1 MRKFQLK
8 SAKAEVFVKI
18 FDEQNVATA
27 AIKDVVSEDYTK
39 ASTSFFETHHF
50 IRKLSYFRLLKKCK
64 LVEKKNYGKK
74 AKNATQ
80 EL

>member
-1 MRKFQLK
+1 MKDCLKQSISLKFEESQIK

-18 FDEQNVATA
+18 FDEQNVSTA

-50 IRKLSYFRLLKKCK
+50 IRKVSYFR
-64 LVEKKNYGKK
+64 Y
-74 AKNATQ
+74 
-80 EL
+80 

>member
-27 AIKDVVSEDYTK
+27 AIKDVVSEDY
-39 ASTSFFETHHF
+39 S
-50 IRKLSYFRLLKKCK
+50 
-64 LVEKKNYGKK
+64 
-74 AKNATQ
+74 
-80 EL
+80 